1 MFQILEIGNGG
12 LTEAEEK
19 SVMTLWCAA
28 KSPLLLGNNLTAM
41 TAQTLAIVGNTALLE
56 VNQDPLG
63 IAARRI
69 DSTDTQQLWFG
80 PLSRSPHA
88 SGWHDDFRHVLVM
101 LNLANTTASL
111 SVPLRTLGFAPSQK
125 LSAVDLWAPGSS
137 PKVVAGAVGAAV
149 EPHGVAAFTLEA
161 AK

>member
-63 IAARRI
+63 MAARRI

-80 PLSRSPHA
+80 PLSRS
-88 SGWHDDFRHVLVM
+88 R
-101 LNLANTTASL
+101 
-111 SVPLRTLGFAPSQK
+111 
-125 LSAVDLWAPGSS
+125 
-137 PKVVAGAVGAAV
+137 
-149 EPHGVAAFTLEA
+149 
-161 AK
+161 

>member
-63 IAARRI
+63 MAARRI
-69 DSTDTQQLWFG
+69 DSTDTQQTWFG
-80 PLSRSPHA
+80 PLSRS
-88 SGWHDDFRHVLVM
+88 RHVLVM
-101 LNLANTTASL
+101 LNLANTTAQL

-125 LSAVDLWAPGSS
+125 LSAADLWAAPGSS
-137 PKVVAGAVGAAV
+137 PRVVSGALGAAV

>member
-1 MFQILEIGNGG
+1 
-12 LTEAEEK
+12 
-19 SVMTLWCAA
+19 MTLWCAA

-56 VNQDPLG
+56 VDQDPLG
-63 IAARRI
+63 MAARRI
-69 DSTDTQQLWFG
+69 DSTDTHQTWFG
-80 PLSRSPHA
+80 PLSRS
-88 SGWHDDFRHVLVM
+88 RHVLVM

-125 LSAVDLWAPGSS
+125 LSAVDLWAAPGSS

-149 EPHGVAAFTLEA
+149 EPHGVAAFTLEV

>member
-63 IAARRI
+63 MAARRI
-69 DSTDTQQLWFG
+69 DSTGTRQLWFG
-80 PLSRSPHA
+80 PLSRS
-88 SGWHDDFRHVLVM
+88 RHVLVM
-101 LNLANTTASL
+101 LNLATTIASL

-125 LSAVDLWAPGSS
+125 LSAVDLWAAPGSS
-137 PKVVAGAVGAAV
+137 PRVVSGALGAAV
-149 EPHGVAAFTLEA
+149 GPHGVAAFTLEA